1 MARRPAIKDERHE
14 LTLFRTRAL
23 IAGLFVTLAVLG
35 IIFRLYFL
43 QVSRYEHFTQLSRE
57 NYQKRIPVPPVR
69 GEIFDRNGV
78 LLAGNHIQYVL
89 VVVRNEVKDMDFK
102 LDQLRQMMSM
112 TEGEI
117 KKIKNK
123 IRVNNRYQPV
133 TIRSNLTD
141 QEIAIFSSNR
151 PRFAGF
157 DLKLQMERYYPLGA
171 IAGHILGYVGRID
184 KKDLKRIDNEEYKG
198 SSHIGKSGLEKTY
211 EMLLHG
217 KSGYRLV
224 EVDSHG
230 QHKKLLD
237 EQRPIAGQDLY
248 LSLDIDLQIKAE
260 QVLKEHNGA
269 AVAIDPNNGEVLAM
283 ASIPVYDPN
292 MFVDGISHKNY
303 SALREDPD
311 RPLYSR
317 AFQGIYPP
325 GSTIKP
331 MVAIAGLQTGVT
343 NPRRSV
349 YGKGYFSIPGSRH
362 RYRCWKKSGH
372 GHTRM
377 NRAIYQSCDVYFYD
391 LAYRMGI
398 DRFSTELSK
407 FGFGQKTGI
416 DLPHEK
422 SGLMPTKVWK
432 QKRFNSPWYP
442 GDTVNIGIGQGF
454 WNATPLQLAHAVG
467 IVGMRGKRPRPHLLR
482 GVRESK
488 DKPIELVPIQLLP
501 PVVLS
506 DSSYWDQAIKGMI
519 HVVHGA
525 GGTGHRSGA
534 GAAYQFAGKTGTAQ
548 VFGIA
553 QNKTYDA
560 SKLNKKLHDHSLFV
574 AFAPAKNPQ
583 IALSVI
589 AEHAG
594 GGSKVAAPIA
604 RKILDAYLLEEEDEE
619 DEEDEGVVEKPD
631 NKKKQNKKR
640 TKKKLDKP
648 KRKTNA
654 R

>member
-14 LTLFRTRAL
+14 LKIFQTRAV
-23 IAGLFVTLAVLG
+23 IAGVFVTLAVLG
-35 IIFRLYFL
+35 IIFRLYVL
-43 QVSRYEHFTQLSRE
+43 QVARYEHFTQLSRE

-78 LLAGNHIQYVL
+78 LLAGNHIEYVL
-89 VVVRNEVKDMDFK
+89 VVVKNEVKEMDFK

-112 TEGEI
+112 TDGEI
-117 KKIKNK
+117 KKIKSK

-133 TIRSNLTD
+133 IIRNNLTD

-171 IAGHILGYVGRID
+171 IAGHVLGYVGRID

-198 SSHIGKSGLEKTY
+198 STHIGKSGLEKTY
-211 EMLLHG
+211 EILLHG

-237 EQRPIAGQDLY
+237 EQRPVAGQDLY

-260 QVLKEHNGA
+260 QVLQEHNGA
-269 AVAIDPNNGEVLAM
+269 VVAIDPNNGEVLAM
-283 ASIPVYDPN
+283 ASVPVYDPN
-292 MFVDGISHKNY
+292 LFVDGISHKNY
-303 SALREDPD
+303 SKLRENPD

-331 MVAIAGLQTGVT
+331 MVALAGLQTGVT

-349 YGKGYFSIPGSRH
+349 YGKGYFSIPGNRH

-372 GHTRM
+372 GHIRM

-398 DRFSTELSK
+398 DRFSNELSK

-422 SGLMPTKVWK
+422 SGLMPTKAWK
-432 QKRFNSPWYP
+432 QKRFKSPWYP

-488 DKPIELVPIQLLP
+488 DKSVELVPIQLLP
-501 PVVLS
+501 PVVMS
-506 DSSYWDQAIKGMI
+506 ASGYWDQAIDGMVN
-519 HVVHGA
+519 VVHGA
-525 GGTGHRSGA
+525 AGTGRRSGA
-534 GAAYQFAGKTGTAQ
+534 GAAYRFAGKTGTAQ

-553 QNKTYDA
+553 QNKSYNA
-560 SKLNKKLHDHSLFV
+560 AKLKKKLHDHSLFV
-574 AFAPAKNPQ
+574 AFAPANNPQ
-583 IALSVI
+583 IALSVV

-604 RKILDAYLLEEEDEE
+604 RKILDAYLLDTDETLE
-619 DEEDEGVVEKPD
+619 LDQKT
-631 NKKKQNKKR
+631 NKKNSASQKRKNNNKKNQS
-640 TKKKLDKP
+640 
-648 KRKTNA
+648 KRRVHA

>member
-14 LTLFRTRAL
+14 LKLFQTRAL
-23 IAGLFVTLAVLG
+23 IAALFVTLTVLG

-43 QVSRYEHFTQLSRE
+43 QVSKYDHYTQLSRE
-57 NYQKRIPVPPVR
+57 NYQKRIPIPPVR
-69 GEIFDRNGV
+69 GEIFDRNGI
-78 LLAGNHIQYVL
+78 LLAGNHIEYVL
-89 VVVRNEVKDMDFK
+89 IVVRDEVDDMDFK
-102 LDQLRQMMSM
+102 LGQLQKMMSM
-112 TEGEI
+112 TDSEI
-117 KKIKNK
+117 KKIKHK

-133 TIRSNLTD
+133 TIRDNLSA

-151 PRFAGF
+151 PRFSGF
-157 DLKLQMERYYPLGA
+157 NLQLQMQRYYPLHE

-230 QHKKLLD
+230 RHKKLLD
-237 EQRPIAGQDLY
+237 EQKPVAGQDLY

-283 ASIPVYDPN
+283 ASIPAYDPN

-303 SALREDPD
+303 SALRDNPD

-317 AFQGIYPP
+317 AFQGTYPP

-331 MVAIAGLQTGVT
+331 MVSLAGLQTGVT
-343 NPRRSV
+343 NPQRSV
-349 YGKGYFSIPGSRH
+349 YGKGYFSIPGSKH

-372 GHTRM
+372 GHIRM

-398 DRFSTELSK
+398 DRFSEELSK
-407 FGFGQKTGI
+407 FGFGKKTEI

-422 SGLMPTKVWK
+422 SGLMPTKAWK
-432 QKRFNSPWYP
+432 QKRFDSSWYP

-488 DKPIELVPIQLLP
+488 DKPIKLVPVQLLP

-506 DSSYWDQAIKGMI
+506 NSSYWDEAIKGMVN
-519 HVVHGA
+519 VVHGA
-525 GGTGHRSGA
+525 GGTGRRSGA
-534 GAAYQFAGKTGTAQ
+534 GAQYRFAGKTGTAQ

-553 QNKTYDA
+553 QNKTYNA
-560 SKLNKKLHDHSLFV
+560 SRLKKKLHDHSLFV
-574 AFAPAKNPQ
+574 AFAPAKKPE
-583 IALSVI
+583 IALSVV

-604 RKILDAYLLEEEDEE
+604 RKILDAYLLDEPEEVKKEP
-619 DEEDEGVVEKPD
+619 KKSKS
-631 NKKKQNKKR
+631 KKKVKKSKRRSKKR
-640 TKKKLDKP
+640 
-648 KRKTNA
+648 RKTNA

>member
-1 MARRPAIKDERHE
+1 MAIRPAIKDERHE
-14 LTLFRTRAL
+14 LKLFRSRAL
-23 IAGLFVTLAVLG
+23 IAGLLVTIAVLG
-35 IIFRLYFL
+35 IISRLYFL
-43 QVSRYEHFTQLSRE
+43 QVSSYEHYTQLSRE

-69 GEIFDRNGV
+69 GEIFDRKGV
-78 LLAGNHIQYVL
+78 LLAGNHIEYVL
-89 VVVRNEVKDMDFK
+89 VVVRDEVENIDFK
-102 LDQLRQMMSM
+102 LDQIKQMMSM
-112 TEGEI
+112 SDSEI
-117 KKIKNK
+117 KKIKHK

-133 TIRSNLTD
+133 VIKSNLTEKD
-141 QEIAIFSSNR
+141 IAIFSSNR
-151 PRFAGF
+151 PRFTGF
-157 DLKLQMERYYPLGA
+157 DLKLQMQRYYPLGV

-184 KKDLKRIDNEEYKG
+184 KKDLARIDNEEYKG
-198 SSHIGKSGLEKTY
+198 TSHIGKSGLEKTY
-211 EMLLHG
+211 ESLLHG

-230 QHKKLLD
+230 RHKKLLD
-237 EQRPIAGQDLY
+237 EKSPVAGQDLY
-248 LSLDIDLQIKAE
+248 LSLDIELQIKAE

-269 AVAIDPNNGEVLAM
+269 AVAIDPRNGEVLAM
-283 ASIPVYDPN
+283 ASVPAYNPN

-303 SALREDPD
+303 SALRENPD

-317 AFQGIYPP
+317 AFQGTYPP

-331 MVAIAGLQTGVT
+331 MVALAGLQTGVT
-343 NPRRSV
+343 NPGRSV
-349 YGKGYFSIPGSRH
+349 YGKGYFSIPGNRH

-372 GHTRM
+372 GHISM
-377 NRAIYQSCDVYFYD
+377 DRAIYQSCDVYFYD

-398 DRFSTELSK
+398 DRFSQELSK
-407 FGFGQKTGI
+407 FGFGKKTGI

-422 SGLMPTKVWK
+422 SGLMPTQAWK
-432 QKRFNSPWYP
+432 EKRFKAAWYP

-488 DKPIELVPIQLLP
+488 DKPVSLVPVQLLP

-506 DSSYWDQAIKGMI
+506 DPDYWNYAIQGMV

-525 GGTGHRSGA
+525 GGTGRRAGA
-534 GAAYQFAGKTGTAQ
+534 GAKYRFAGKTGTAQ

-553 QNKTYDA
+553 QNKRYNA
-560 SKLNKKLHDHSLFV
+560 SKLKKKLHDHSLFV
-574 AFAPAKNPQ
+574 AFAPADNPV
-583 IALSVI
+583 IALSVV

-604 RKILDAYLLEEEDEE
+604 RKILDKYLLDEP
-619 DEEDEGVVEKPD
+619 DETTKELQKKEKKTGKRQKKN
-631 NKKKQNKKR
+631 NKNK
-640 TKKKLDKP
+640 L
-648 KRKTNA
+648 KRKANA